1 MADESQT
8 VLVVEDDRDLSELIG
23 AYAAICGVQYRHA
36 YTGRSAIAAAT
47 QGPPP
52 SAVILD
58 LMLPDIDGFEVCRQL
73 RAKGATST
81 TPVII
86 LSALGS
92 EEARQRGRE
101 AGANQHLTK
110 PFDPDEF
117 MRVLSSHLNS
127 QPPA

>member
-1 MADESQT
+1 MADETPT

-23 AYAAICGVQYRHA
+23 AYAEICGLRYRHA
-36 YTGRSAIAAAT
+36 YNGQSAIAAARQAPT
-47 QGPPP
+47 PR
-52 SAVILD
+52 AVILD

-73 RAKGATST
+73 RAGDQTSS

-92 EEARQRGRE
+92 EEARRRGRE

-117 MRVLSSHLNS
+117 MRVLSSHLNA
-127 QPPA
+127 QPPG

>member
-1 MADESQT
+1 MADETQT

-23 AYAAICGVQYRHA
+23 AYAEICGVRYRHA
-36 YTGRSAIAAAT
+36 YNGRSAIAAAA
-47 QGPPP
+47 QVPPR
-52 SAVILD
+52 AVILD

-73 RAKGATST
+73 RAKGETSN

-117 MRVLSSHLNS
+117 IRVLSSHLNS
-127 QPPA
+127 QQPA